1 MSGRTRLLS
10 TLATVNLLT
19 WAGLLPAG
27 MGVAAPDSPGSP
39 RGELYQVAGYRPP
52 ANLGKPPTTG
62 GGSRGETCDRLSNL
76 EGASIPITA
85 LVPKSATSEPDW
97 ALTVSD
103 RPDFYVYV
111 PPTPA
116 REAEFVLRDEEWN
129 EVYRT
134 SLAIDGAAG
143 IVRVAMPKS
152 AAPLEL
158 GKNYRWHFALI
169 CPPGQQGSA
178 DDISVVEGWTRRQS
192 VDDTLAAALKQA
204 TTPREIAEA
213 YAQNGIWHD
222 ALTTIATQLQQSP
235 EDQASREEWQDLLAS
250 AGLTQ
255 FGNLSYL
262 WNSGET
268 P

>member
-10 TLATVNLLT
+10 TIATVNLLT
-19 WAGLLPAG
+19 GVGLLPAG
-27 MGVAAPDSPGSP
+27 MGVAAPKSPDPS
-39 RGELYQVAGYRPP
+39 RVEIYQVAGYRPP

-62 GGSRGETCDRLSNL
+62 GGSRGETCDRLSTPS
-76 EGASIPITA
+76 GVDIPITA
-85 LVPKSATSEPDW
+85 LVPKSATGEPDW

-103 RPDFYVYV
+103 RPDFHVYV

-134 SLAIDGAAG
+134 TVALDGTAG

-158 GKNYRWHFALI
+158 GKNYRWHFALV
-169 CPPGQQGSA
+169 CPAPHQGDA
-178 DDISVVEGWTRRQS
+178 DDIAVVEGWTRRQS
-192 VDDTLAAALKQA
+192 VDDALAAALKQA

-213 YAQNGIWHD
+213 YAKNGIWYD
-222 ALTTIATQLQQSP
+222 ALSTIAAQLRQSP
-235 EDQASREEWQDLLAS
+235 EDTATLQEWQNLLAS

-255 FGNLSYL
+255 FGNLSL
-262 WNSGET
+262 VLS